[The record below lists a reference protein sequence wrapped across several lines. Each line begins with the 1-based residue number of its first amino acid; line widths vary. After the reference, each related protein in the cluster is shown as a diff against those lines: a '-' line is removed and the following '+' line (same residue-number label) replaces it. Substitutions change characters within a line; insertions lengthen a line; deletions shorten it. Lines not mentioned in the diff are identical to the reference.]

1 MTEEARRLFD
11 SAIWK
16 LSKAQDQR
24 MDKLLDA
31 LLRETGSAE
40 EIERKFAYLL
50 EHVSFRLTE
59 KDLNDMM
66 EEAMDREKRLRKFER
81 GNARPS

>member
-31 LLRETGSAE
+31 LLRVE